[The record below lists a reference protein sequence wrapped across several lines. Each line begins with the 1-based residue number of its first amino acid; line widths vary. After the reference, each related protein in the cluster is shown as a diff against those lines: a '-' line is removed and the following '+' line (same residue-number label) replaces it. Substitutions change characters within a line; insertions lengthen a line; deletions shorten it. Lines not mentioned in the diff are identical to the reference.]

1 MSKVQVTLE
10 APIRDFIVD
19 TLRFI
24 LEESTIRR
32 LKKAKVD
39 KLGYIKCM
47 IDRFELEQMVGELS
61 HEGNHTKDRKT
72 QMMAHY
78 AAEVLEIYSR

>member
-1 MSKVQVTLE
+1 VSKVQVTLE

-19 TLRFI
+19 TLQCI
-24 LEESTIRR
+24 LDEATIKR
-32 LKKAKVD
+32 LQKARID

-47 IDRFELEQMVGELS
+47 INPFELEQMIGDLCF
-61 HEGNHTKDRKT
+61 EGNHTEDREV
-72 QMMAHY
+72 QRMAYY